1 MWGVSRWIQ
10 PRRGPAPGGG
20 RRLPDGSGRPEG
32 GAAPSAA
39 LRAALGG
46 IGTTLDEEQTCA
58 ELTAAA
64 VRLTGG
70 TAAVL
75 RGGDIGRGHGGYGG
89 GAGPED
95 GAGTGPGNGGD
106 TEPGYGGDPG
116 ASLGGDSGRGHGG
129 RPGSGHDGGTAP
141 GHGGRSGAGRGGEP
155 GAGHGGGDR
164 SGYRAVSGE
173 AELLPDASRA
183 LAAAREAGSPAGGL
197 PPGTRARGSPGTPG
211 RSVLVTP
218 VTSGRDHY
226 GLLVTARRGAPHDRA
241 EAELLALLAERAASH
256 IRHART
262 HDRIRRTTGDLQRAL
277 LAEPGRPHPNLDIA
291 VRHLPAGGRTLVGG
305 DWCETVRL
313 HFGRTLLVVGDVM
326 GHGLEAAVDM
336 NAYRSSLRY
345 IAATD
350 LPPHRVLRQM
360 DFIASG
366 EADRRPATCLLA
378 RVDPGRGQITL
389 AGAGH
394 LPPLLIGPD
403 GAAAL
408 LPVPVGPPLGTGLGG
423 YDSVTHPA
431 SPGQTL
437 VLFTDGLV
445 ERRGEDIDRSLARL
459 AGLRFPA
466 GQGVGDVLDTILSA
480 LDARHAED
488 DVAVLA
494 ARPSPRRPAGEP
506 PYGTRASG

>member
-1 MWGVSRWIQ
+1 MWSVPRWIHS
-10 PRRGPAPGGG
+10 RRGPASDGG
-20 RRLPDGSGRPEG
+20 RRLPDGAGEPAGGVARP
-32 GAAPSAA
+32 AA
-39 LRAALGG
+39 LRAALAG
-46 IGTTLDEEQTCA
+46 IGTTLDEETTCA

-70 TAAVL
+70 SAAVL
-75 RGGDIGRGHGGYGG
+75 RRGG
-89 GAGPED
+89 
-95 GAGTGPGNGGD
+95 GTGPAHG
-106 TEPGYGGDPG
+106 GGDPG
-116 ASLGGDSGRGHGG
+116 S
-129 RPGSGHDGGTAP
+129 
-141 GHGGRSGAGRGGEP
+141 
-155 GAGHGGGDR
+155 GHGGGTR
-164 SGYRAVSGE
+164 SGYRAVSGDE
-173 AELLPDASRA
+173 TLLPAA
-183 LAAAREAGSPAGGL
+183 GWAVAAAPEAGTPAQGL
-197 PPGTRARGSPGTPG
+197 PPGTRAAGPPGAPG
-211 RSVLVTP
+211 RSALVTP
-218 VTSGRDHY
+218 LASGGDHF
-226 GLLVTARRGAPHDRA
+226 GLLVTVRRGAPHDRA

-262 HDRIRRTTGDLQRAL
+262 HDQISRTAGDLQRAL

-291 VRHLPAGGRTLVGG
+291 VRHLPAGGRALVGG

-345 IAATD
+345 IASAD

-360 DFIASG
+360 DDIAAG
-366 EADRRPATCLLA
+366 EAERRPATCLLA
-378 RVDPGRGQITL
+378 RVDPGRGQVTL

-423 YDSVTHPA
+423 YEPVTHPA
-431 SPGQTL
+431 TPGQTL

-466 GQGVGDVLDTILSA
+466 GQGVDHVLDTILTG

-494 ARPSPRRPAGEP
+494 ARPRPRRPPGEP
-506 PYGTRASG
+506 PYGTRAAD